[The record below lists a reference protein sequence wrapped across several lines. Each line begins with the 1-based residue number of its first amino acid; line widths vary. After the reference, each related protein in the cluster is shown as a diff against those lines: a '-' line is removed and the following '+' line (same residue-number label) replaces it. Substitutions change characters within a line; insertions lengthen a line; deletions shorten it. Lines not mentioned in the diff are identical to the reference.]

1 MAKPKDRSNSEWG
14 PSTRAIHLGYD
25 PSEHEGAVT
34 PPVFMTSTFAFDTAE
49 AGGDIFRGERA
60 GYVYSRTKNPTQSLL
75 EERVASLEGGEAAV
89 AFASG
94 MGAIT
99 TTFWALMGAG
109 DRIVVDNTLYGS
121 TFAFFAHGISRFG
134 VEVTVADLTDLDA
147 AERAIEGAKAVYF
160 ETPANPNMR
169 IIDIAKVSQIAHAA
183 GAMVVVDNTFCSPI
197 LQRPLAHG
205 ADLVVHSATKFLGG
219 HGDLL
224 GGLLVG
230 PADVLTKVRTQGL
243 RFMTGATPAPINA
256 FLIMRGMKTLAL
268 RMRQH
273 SSSAQEVAELLA
285 RHPKVASVAYPGLAG
300 FPQRALARRQM
311 DMMGGLIAF
320 ELKGGISA
328 GMQMM
333 NAVSLISRAVSLGDA
348 KTLIQHPASMTHST
362 YTAEE
367 RAEHGISDGL
377 VRLSVG
383 LEDTPDILAD
393 IEHALHAVGTC

>member
-1 MAKPKDRSNSEWG
+1 
-14 PSTRAIHLGYD
+14 
-25 PSEHEGAVT
+25 
-34 PPVFMTSTFAFDTAE
+34 
-49 AGGDIFRGERA
+49 
-60 GYVYSRTKNPTQSLL
+60 
-75 EERVASLEGGEAAV
+75 
-89 AFASG
+89 
-94 MGAIT
+94 
-99 TTFWALMGAG
+99 MGAG

-121 TFAFFAHGISRFG
+121 TFAFFSHGISRFG

-147 AERAIEGAKAVYF
+147 AERSIEGAKAVYF

-169 IIDIAKVSQIAHAA
+169 IIDIAKVSRIAHAA

-205 ADLVVHSATKFLGG
+205 ADMVVHSATKFLGG

-285 RHPKVASVAYPGLAG
+285 RHPKVASVAYPGLAD

-320 ELKGGISA
+320 ELKGGMSA

-393 IEHALHAVGTC
+393 IEHALHAVGNC